1 MINKT
6 FYFPIEIQSRELPS
20 RLAIARHLVEK
31 GALVVILDQ
40 HTLLADIE
48 KLPPG
53 VILHKDTADCNAG
66 VAFRASKKFG
76 WVNSAL
82 DEEGLVYFSESAYE
96 KSRLGADSF
105 KYLDLIFAWGEKQ
118 AKVIKSSSKFVPH
131 RHKLVVS
138 GHPKFDVHRDVIA
151 LKGGYILVNTRFGSV
166 NSGLGLDENGYIQRM
181 MLVDEVKDKQD
192 ELFRRGYFQFMNTLF
207 DCFVELI
214 EKLARSHPDQRIR
227 VRAHPAES
235 DKIYKDLASRY
246 PNVEVSHDT
255 SLEADLSGARVVIH
269 NGCTTGIE
277 GLAMGVPVLIYE
289 PVPTP
294 VGDLAL
300 PNEFGHVAKDFASL
314 EQAMCD
320 CLEGK
325 YDWARARSGAGDFIK
340 NFSTGSAS
348 AEIGKALLE
357 VGFDSPT
364 KFFDTWKPKGHS
376 FLKRLCLALPSLIV
390 AGPLKIK
397 IDKLRYVDRKNPDRS
412 AVWVKESLESNS
424 ASNYN
429 QSKITVSVTKLG
441 TKAFLI
447 RKEVL

>member
-1 MINKT
+1 MNKI

-20 RLAIARHLVEK
+20 KLAIARHLVEK

-40 HTLLADIE
+40 HTLLADMH

-66 VAFRASKKFG
+66 VAFRKSKKLG

-82 DEEGLVYFSESAYE
+82 DEEGLVYFSKHAYE
-96 KSRLGADSF
+96 KSRLGTECF
-105 KYLDLIFAWGEKQ
+105 KYLDLVFAWGKKQ
-118 AKVIKSSSKFVPH
+118 ASVIRTSPKFVSD
-131 RHKLVVS
+131 RHQLVVS
-138 GHPKFDVHRDVIA
+138 GHPKFDVHRDVTA
-151 LKGGYILVNTRFGSV
+151 LKKGYILVNTRFGSV
-166 NSGLGLDENGYIQRM
+166 NSGLGLDEDGYIQRM

-192 ELFRRGYFQFMNTLF
+192 ELFRRMYFQFMNNLF
-207 DCFVELI
+207 NCFVELI

-235 DKIYKDLASRY
+235 DKIYKELALRY
-246 PNVEVSHDT
+246 PNVEVSQDT
-255 SLEADLSGARVVIH
+255 SLEADLSGARVIIH

-300 PNEFGHVAKDFASL
+300 PNQFGHVAKDFASL
-314 EQAMCD
+314 EQAISD

-325 YDWARARSGAGDFIK
+325 YDWGRARIGTGQYIK
-340 NFSTGSAS
+340 NFNIGSAS
-348 AEIGKALLE
+348 EEISKALLE
-357 VGFDSPT
+357 LGFDSPT
-364 KFFDTWKPKGHS
+364 KFFNSWKPKGYS
-376 FLKRLCLALPSLIV
+376 VVKRLCLALPSFLV
-390 AGPLKIK
+390 SGPLKNK

-412 AVWVKESLESNS
+412 ALWVKECLESNS
-424 ASNYN
+424 AFDDY
-429 QSKITVSVTKLG
+429 QSQITVSVTKLG
-441 TKAFLI
+441 IKAFLI